1 MSGQSKGL
9 LNMAI
14 TEKKLNPPGDIAEL
28 RKAAG
33 LWLRGKRETAGL
45 SQRELAI
52 KVGFEYYTFISQIE
66 SGRGR
71 VPAERYEKYAKAFQ
85 MSARDFAMT
94 MLRFNDPHTYRMIF
108 EGTDQTNSVS
118 EVNRLEERLRLI
130 EAKLS
135 D

>member
-1 MSGQSKGL
+1 MS
-9 LNMAI
+9 MAI
-14 TEKKLNPPGDIAEL
+14 TDKKISSLGDIAEL
-28 RKAAG
+28 RKEAG
-33 LWLRGKRETAGL
+33 LWLREKRERAGF

-71 VPAERYEKYAKAFQ
+71 VPAERYEKYAKAFR
-85 MSARDFAMT
+85 MAPRDFAMA

-108 EGTDQTNSVS
+108 ESDMQPNANSDVT
-118 EVNRLEERLRLI
+118 RLEERLRLI
-130 EAKLS
+130 EARLS

>member
-1 MSGQSKGL
+1 
-9 LNMAI
+9 MAI
-14 TEKKLNPPGDIAEL
+14 TDKKISSPSDVAEL
-28 RKAAG
+28 RKEAG
-33 LWLRGKRETAGL
+33 LWLRERRETAGL

-71 VPAERYEKYAKAFQ
+71 VPAERYEKYAKAFR
-85 MSARDFAMT
+85 MSPRDFALA

-108 EGTDQTNSVS
+108 GEDAQPSPNSDVT
-118 EVNRLEERLRLI
+118 RLEERLRLI
-130 EAKLS
+130 EARLL

>member
-1 MSGQSKGL
+1 
-9 LNMAI
+9 MAL
-14 TEKKLNPPGDIAEL
+14 TDRGTVGSNDVAEL
-28 RKAAG
+28 RKEAG
-33 LWLRGKRETAGL
+33 LWLREKREAVGL

-71 VPAERYEKYAKAFQ
+71 VPAERYERYAKAFR
-85 MSARDFAMT
+85 MSPRDFALT

-108 EGTDQTNSVS
+108 ESDVQPKPESDVT
-118 EVNRLEERLRLI
+118 RLEERLRLI
-130 EAKLS
+130 EARLL